1 MSGYLV
7 LPRQALDLYGGTVP
21 SAPEQIGF
29 LDFLREIEQDP
40 FPFATRSRLCVTG
53 LDDLLIS
60 LNCTDKRG
68 TANEHAIMGDYKRRL
83 KEAAVEINNL
93 ADIQVPVTYPL
104 VLGGEKS
111 LSSKHTP
118 QDLVPLWRL
127 FGHNPGPR
135 EIVPG
140 KVVGYHFGEN
150 LS

>member
-21 SAPEQIGF
+21 TAPEQIGF

-68 TANEHAIMGDYKRRL
+68 TGNEHAIMGDYKRRL

-127 FGHNPGPR
+127 FGHNPSPR
-135 EIVPG
+135 EIVTG